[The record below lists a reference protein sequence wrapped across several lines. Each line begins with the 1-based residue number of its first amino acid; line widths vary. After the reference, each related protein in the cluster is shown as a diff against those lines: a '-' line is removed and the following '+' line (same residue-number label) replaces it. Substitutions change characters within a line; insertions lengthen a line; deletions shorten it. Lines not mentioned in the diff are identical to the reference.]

1 MQVDKHA
8 TELNHAGE
16 LLSSVVRDRFYT
28 VPLLLTNEIFLHREV
43 IHSRRLC
50 M

>member
-16 LLSSVVRDRFYT
+16 LLSSAVRDRFNT
-28 VPLLLTNEIFLHREV
+28 VPLLLTNEKKLHR
-43 IHSRRLC
+43 
-50 M
+50 